1 LLQRPVGVAA
11 VLDAEDY
18 DFIQIFA
25 DAVQNAVGPAP
36 GRPYASQVIA
46 QWLSDLVWLADQG
59 GREELDYCRR
69 DWFGQ
74 LSRKRTAGRRSQ
86 D

>member
-1 LLQRPVGVAA
+1 M
-11 VLDAEDY
+11 LDAKDD
-18 DFIQIFA
+18 DFTPIFA
-25 DAVQNAVGPAP
+25 DAIQNAVRPAP

-46 QWLSDLVWLADQG
+46 QWFADPVWLADQG

-69 DWFGQ
+69 DWRGQ
-74 LSRKRTAGRRSQ
+74 LFGESTAGRRRQ